1 MLHPMKKYRAQNF
14 KGLFLVSQKSQEYN
28 SSFRLLETY
37 TRRDLELDS
46 IVLSEGLMI
55 HQSQYNS

>member
-1 MLHPMKKYRAQNF
+1 MGGGGGRACREGGRAGSRTVRRNDRHSVPI
-14 KGLFLVSQKSQEYN
+14 K
-28 SSFRLLETY
+28 LLETY
-37 TRRDLELDS
+37 TRKDLELDS

>member
-28 SSFRLLETY
+28 SSLN